1 MYVLSCLSMVTMG
14 YSRDLLDV
22 CFGDQLAGSMNLCIG
37 VGTRF
42 HLDSLVETLVHSL
55 KYFLLVELMNL
66 RLCDAYRIIMP
77 TDT

>member
-1 MYVLSCLSMVTMG
+1 MYVLSCLSVVTMG

-42 HLDSLVETLVHSL
+42 HRYSPVETLGHSL
-55 KYFLLVELMNL
+55 RLYMLVE
-66 RLCDAYRIIMP
+66 
-77 TDT
+77 

>member
-1 MYVLSCLSMVTMG
+1 MYVLPCLSVVAME

-42 HLDSLVETLVHSL
+42 CLHSLVETLGHSL
-55 KYFLLVELMNL
+55 KYFVLVE
-66 RLCDAYRIIMP
+66 
-77 TDT
+77 

>member
-1 MYVLSCLSMVTMG
+1 MYVLPCLCVVTMG

-42 HLDSLVETLVHSL
+42 CLDSLVESLGHSL
-55 KYFLLVELMNL
+55 KFFVLVE
-66 RLCDAYRIIMP
+66 
-77 TDT
+77 

>member
-1 MYVLSCLSMVTMG
+1 MYVLSCLSLVTMG

-42 HLDSLVETLVHSL
+42 PLESSVETLGHSL
-55 KYFLLVELMNL
+55 KYFVLVE
-66 RLCDAYRIIMP
+66 
-77 TDT
+77 